1 MMVHGVVW
9 HHGSRQTLVCE
20 RVHEERRRGG
30 WGRMKRTG
38 DGGVGTMRAVGWGG
52 GGCSVWLATRRLHGV
67 EEPIKVAGN
76 DLLW

>member
-1 MMVHGVVW
+1 
-9 HHGSRQTLVCE
+9 
-20 RVHEERRRGG
+20 
-30 WGRMKRTG
+30 MKRTG